1 MQWKVIFYV
10 NLQINEINPLLKK
23 NLYGLLQLRKNND
36 RFELQLP
43 TKAIPNELNNIQSII
58 NADISEVTVNS
69 SIISFAL
76 SNHAIKN
83 SIKNPTDLSGICEVP
98 HKYIVEY
105 SSPNIAKP
113 FHVGHLRST
122 IIGNFLSNIFKQFN
136 HEVIQMNYL
145 GDYGTQFGFLKA
157 GIDMENLSDEEI
169 KRNPLQNLLRV
180 YVLANSSKDPAIADK
195 ARKIFEQ
202 MEFSEDTEVMNQ
214 WERIRQYTMDELAKI
229 YHRLNVNFDVYEFE
243 SMYRRKEIEGIISLM
258 DNKKLIH
265 REEDGKQ
272 TVLVGDRKVSFI
284 KSDNTTLYLTRDIA
298 AFLSRWDKY
307 EMDKTFY
314 VVDNGQHD
322 HFMAIKSVINQLD
335 LNGDEHISHVKFG
348 RIRGM

>member
-1 MQWKVIFYV
+1 
-10 NLQINEINPLLKK
+10 
-23 NLYGLLQLRKNND
+23 
-36 RFELQLP
+36 
-43 TKAIPNELNNIQSII
+43 
-58 NADISEVTVNS
+58 
-69 SIISFAL
+69 
-76 SNHAIKN
+76 
-83 SIKNPTDLSGICEVP
+83 
-98 HKYIVEY
+98 
-105 SSPNIAKP
+105 
-113 FHVGHLRST
+113 
-122 IIGNFLSNIFKQFN
+122 
-136 HEVIQMNYL
+136 MNYL